1 MTQVS
6 RLALTVFAA
15 SAVMNTAAIGQTTQP
30 AEHPVKH
37 GEGRVP
43 AAEKAV
49 PATSQPAEAPAFFR
63 LDYSG
68 DFLTSPAMTGDWGG
82 ARTKLAEEGISFNV
96 ETLNYF
102 QGNAHGGKSTNDAF
116 RYGGSTDYFLQ
127 LDTGRMGL
135 WPGGYFKVRGETR
148 WGHGVDD
155 FAGSVAPPDFD
166 SLLPTPEPDGVTTLT
181 EYYMMQFLCKEFG
194 IIAGMVD
201 LTRLP
206 GGNEFMSD
214 PYTQFMNTALWYN
227 PVAFSTVPYA
237 AMTVGAIYAPTDWL
251 SGATLVVDSNGWPT
265 YSGFE
270 TGFHSPQGATVI
282 QAITA
287 TIKPF
292 GQVGHQRFNFSI
304 STRERYQL
312 DDLNRLALSGLASP
326 NFSRLDLKGPSR
338 SRGSILGSARSG
350 LRRHLF
356 SRVIEPDKSSEDWAF
371 WYNFDQYLYTDP
383 KDPNQGFG
391 LFGGFG
397 WAPENFNPATTSYML
412 GVGGKGLV
420 PTRAHDRYGVGYYYL
435 DFSSDLPS
443 IMNAN
448 AEQGVEI
455 FYNIEVTPWLHISP
469 DLQVIIDP
477 GGNTGHGQRE
487 PALVYG
493 MRAQVSL

>member
-1 MTQVS
+1 MCVAIMIS
-6 RLALTVFAA
+6 NAALL
-15 SAVMNTAAIGQTTQP
+15 GQTSQP
-30 AEHPVKH
+30 AGHQA
-37 GEGRVP
+37 EGSKTQAARENEP
-43 AAEKAV
+43 A

-68 DFLTSPAMTGDWGG
+68 DFLTSPAMTGNWGG

-148 WGHGVDD
+148 WGHGVTGQVG
-155 FAGSVAPPDFD
+155 AISPPNFD
-166 SLLPTPEPDGVTTLT
+166 SLLPAPEPDGVTTLT
-181 EYYMMQFLCKEFG
+181 EYYMMQFLSEKFG

-206 GGNEFMSD
+206 GGNEFMGD
-214 PYTQFMNTALWYN
+214 PYSQFMNTALWYN

-237 AMTVGAIYAPTDWL
+237 AMTAGGLYTVNDWL
-251 SGATLVVDSNGWPT
+251 SGATLVIDANGWPT

-270 TGFHSPQGATVI
+270 TGFHGPQGATIV
-282 QAITA
+282 QALTFK
-287 TIKPF
+287 IKPF
-292 GQVGHQRFNFSI
+292 DRVGHQRINFSL
-304 STRERYQL
+304 STRKRYEL
-312 DDLNRLALSGLASP
+312 NDLGRLALSGRTSP
-326 NFSRLDLKGPSR
+326 GDNRLNLGGIAPSR
-338 SRGSILGSARSG
+338 SQGLLSSARSG
-350 LRRHLF
+350 LRRYLF
-356 SRVIEPDKSSEDWAF
+356 SKAIEPEKESGNWAF
-371 WYNFDQYLYTDP
+371 WYDFDQYLYNDP
-383 KDPNQGFG
+383 QDPNQGFG

-397 WAPENFNPATTSYML
+397 WSPGDFNQVATSYNL
-412 GVGGKGLV
+412 GVGGKGMI

-435 DFSSDLPS
+435 NFSNDLPA
-443 IMNAN
+443 ILGVN
-448 AEQGVEI
+448 AEQGVEV
-455 FYNIEVTPWLHISP
+455 FYNIEVTPWLHVSP

-477 GGNTGHGQRE
+477 GGDTGHGERE

-493 MRAQVSL
+493 LRAQVSL